1 MSQRWILTML
11 EMQTRVSQWHV
22 CERPCLKWTHF
33 RPEKPIS
40 LTSRVVL
47 SFYRRAQWASLL
59 CQLLLC
65 ASIFTKW
72 ISWFGSRL
80 MRGSGAPQIAVM
92 RQMFGRL
99 EWRQERRS
107 RSGGTDA
114 QNRGKGPT
122 QCRQTLLTSWQSGE
136 KQGPDGEGE
145 RKVEGQP
152 QPHVKC
158 WDRHLNSASRPPSP
172 LWLCYEFY
180 LHFLPSLILYVIS
193 CTFVIAIFLP
203 PPIHLSSSCLLPKLF
218 LNFQTSLP
226 FALLLYFPLS
236 VLCLVSFESGQMSCR
251 IQSSTISFW
260 S

>member
-11 EMQTRVSQWHV
+11 EMQTGVSQWHV

-59 CQLLLC
+59 RQLLLC

-99 EWRQERRS
+99 EWRQERKS

-122 QCRQTLLTSWQSGE
+122 PCRQTLLTSWQSGE

-158 WDRHLNSASRPPSP
+158 WNRHLNSASHLVSFSSLTL
-172 LWLCYEFY
+172 LWI
-180 LHFLPSLILYVIS
+180 LPSFSAVSYLVCNL
-193 CTFVIAIFLP
+193 LP
-203 PPIHLSSSCLLPKLF
+203 ICHCHLSSS
-218 LNFQTSLP
+218 S
-226 FALLLYFPLS
+226 Y
-236 VLCLVSFESGQMSCR
+236 
-251 IQSSTISFW
+251 SSISFL
-260 S
+260 SFA

>member
-72 ISWFGSRL
+72 ISWFGSPL

-158 WDRHLNSASRPPSP
+158 WDCHLNSASR
-172 LWLCYEFY
+172 
-180 LHFLPSLILYVIS
+180 
-193 CTFVIAIFLP
+193 
-203 PPIHLSSSCLLPKLF
+203 
-218 LNFQTSLP
+218 
-226 FALLLYFPLS
+226 LLLLFDSVTNFTFIFCRLLS
-236 VLCLVSFESGQMSCR
+236 CM
-251 IQSSTISFW
+251 
-260 S
+260 